1 MLRVDDREWLVSLAK
16 ERGLAL
22 ISDEV
27 FADYP
32 LGVRSD
38 TTSLLCESRAL
49 TFTLGGLSKSAGL
62 PQMKLAW
69 IVVSGPDRS
78 VASALERLEL
88 VADSYLSVSTPVQLA
103 APALIHIGRAVRA
116 AIRQRVR
123 FNLDALRRLASDVP
137 ALSILEPDG
146 GWTVVVRVPAILS
159 EDQWVLR
166 LLDAAGVLVHP
177 GYFFDFD
184 VGTHLVISLLP
195 QPAVFEQGVSRVVGL
210 TREMVL

>member
-1 MLRVDDREWLVSLAK
+1 
-16 ERGLAL
+16 
-22 ISDEV
+22 
-27 FADYP
+27 
-32 LGVRSD
+32 
-38 TTSLLCESRAL
+38 
-49 TFTLGGLSKSAGL
+49 
-62 PQMKLAW
+62 
-69 IVVSGPDRS
+69 
-78 VASALERLEL
+78 
-88 VADSYLSVSTPVQLA
+88 VSTPVQLA